1 MIQGSID
8 FGDRNQ
14 FDALS
19 RQISAFGPDTAL
31 NVDQGSLLLQ
41 ASGAR
46 TRVLSHGGALLV
58 TLGEPRARSEALARV
73 IAEQG
78 WAALLP
84 ALLASP
90 DETLAGLAGRFSL
103 LWLDAANQTLGL
115 VTDRF
120 NTHSLCIAQDGS
132 RIAFADRADKVPVAR
147 QIDPQA
153 IFDYLYFHAIPA
165 PRTIFR
171 GIRRLPP
178 ASLLLAGPQGVQQR
192 TWWSARFSEPTQGD
206 ANRLGEDFRG
216 IVRAAVERET
226 RAGSTSGAFL
236 SGGTDSST
244 VVGMMVQAA
253 GGPVDAY
260 SIGFEA
266 EGYDE
271 MEYARITARHYGV
284 RHHEYYITPEDLLS
298 GIPTVA
304 AHYDQPFGNSSA
316 VPAYYCARLARAD
329 GITRLLAGDGG
340 DELFGGNLRYAK
352 QQVFERYQA
361 VPAPL
366 RRLLLDPVLTQGWLR
381 GVPLLRK
388 AASYVA
394 QANTPLPDRT
404 EQYNLLLRLGLNDI
418 FEPAFLATVDTGAPM
433 QLQREV
439 WRAVQADSPLN
450 RQLGFDWRFTL
461 ADIDLPKVIGT
472 TGLAGV
478 EVAFPLLADELVDFS
493 ASLPPSFKLRG
504 QQLRWFFKDALKDFL
519 PPPILSKPKHGF
531 GLPFGPWTLK
541 HSGLQTQARDALT
554 ALGRRG
560 IVQPGFLDTLLRD
573 KLAQHPGYYGEMV
586 WICQMLEHWLQSHAP
601 DFSLR

>member
-1 MIQGSID
+1 MIQGSLD
-8 FGDRNQ
+8 LGNPQ
-14 FDALS
+14 HLDALPHLLS
-19 RQISAFGPDTAL
+19 TIAPDAGL
-31 NVDQGSLLLQ
+31 HVDQDGLLLQ

-46 TRVLSHGGALLV
+46 THVWRQGSALLV
-58 TLGEPRARSEALARV
+58 TLGEPRALDDALARQ
-73 IAEQG
+73 IAGQG
-78 WAALLP
+78 WASLLP

-90 DETLAGLAGRFSL
+90 ADTLARLAGRFSL
-103 LWLDAANQTLGL
+103 LWLDTASHTLGL
-115 VTDRF
+115 ATDRF
-120 NTHSLCIAQDGS
+120 NTYSLCVAENGK

-147 QIDPQA
+147 EIEPQA

-178 ASLLLAGPQGVQQR
+178 ATLLVAGPQGVQQR
-192 TWWSARFSEPTQGD
+192 SWWSARFSEPADGD
-206 ANRLGEDFRG
+206 VARLGEDFRR
-216 IVRAAVERET
+216 IVRTSVEREAS
-226 RAGSTSGAFL
+226 AGSVSGAFL

-244 VVGMMVQAA
+244 VIGMMAQAA
-253 GGPVDAY
+253 GGPVDGY

-271 MEYARITARHYGV
+271 MEYARITARHYGI

-352 QQVFERYQA
+352 QQVFERYQS
-361 VPAPL
+361 VPTPL
-366 RRLLLDPVLTQGWLR
+366 RQLLLEPVLTQRWLHKL
-381 GVPLLRK
+381 PLLRK
-388 AASYVA
+388 AASYVE

-404 EQYNLLLRLGLNDI
+404 EQYNLLLRLGLTDI
-418 FEPAFLATVDTGAPM
+418 FEPAFLNGVDTGAPM

-439 WRAVQADSPLN
+439 WRAVQADSSLN

-478 EVAFPLLADELVDFS
+478 EVSFPLLADELVDFS
-493 ASLPPSFKLRG
+493 ASLPTSFKLRG
-504 QQLRWFFKDALKDFL
+504 QQLRWFFKEALKDFL
-519 PPPILSKPKHGF
+519 PPPILTKPKHGF

-541 HSGLQTQARDALT
+541 HAGLQAQARDALT

-560 IVQPGFLDTLLRD
+560 IVKPAFLDTLLRD